1 MNRTFVAVTAI
12 ILLFTSQALAQKKVA
27 LVIGNSAYK
36 NTQALLNPENDA
48 NDTAA
53 AFRRLGFATTLGTNL
68 DKAGMEDLLIRFSRE
83 IKTADV
89 ASIYYAGHGL
99 QFGGVNYLVP
109 VDAKLEDEVD
119 LRRLVRVD
127 EILSDLQGAKTVR
140 ILILDACRDNPLA
153 DEFRRKIDRSRASF
167 VQSGLAKLDSPVG
180 TIIAYATQAGRTA
193 EDGTGR
199 NSPFTRAIVARLADP
214 TEIGVTFRKIA
225 SDVYEQSSRRQLPEL
240 SISLVGEYY
249 LAPGAPAKGP
259 VVAPSA
265 QSASTRRPESAGP
278 RPVTP
283 FKKGRSAA
291 PLTPAEAA
299 AISPG
304 ETFQEC
310 PHCPELVV
318 LPAGEFMMGASADD
332 KNPPK
337 SELPFHSVRIA
348 DRIAVGRFEVTNQQF
363 AVFLSS
369 VAKVAA
375 VETFLALKSAELES
389 RLMLRISSGGI
400 RYIVETGYEDYP
412 VSYVTFQGAVAYVE
426 WLKKSTG
433 LPYRLLSEAEWEYA
447 ARATTKTEYFYGTE
461 ADWKLHCDY
470 ANISDLDARQKYPN
484 RNAALCNDGFPDLA
498 PVGRLKPNS
507 FGLYDVYGNVM
518 EWVADC
524 WHQNYEEAPTDGSVW
539 TRGADCN
546 GRVVRGGSIDY
557 LFVGSSTRMYASYDQ
572 NKLNLGIRVA
582 RTLP

>member
-1 MNRTFVAVTAI
+1 
-12 ILLFTSQALAQKKVA
+12 
-27 LVIGNSAYK
+27 
-36 NTQALLNPENDA
+36 
-48 NDTAA
+48 
-53 AFRRLGFATTLGTNL
+53 
-68 DKAGMEDLLIRFSRE
+68 
-83 IKTADV
+83 
-89 ASIYYAGHGL
+89 
-99 QFGGVNYLVP
+99 
-109 VDAKLEDEVD
+109 
-119 LRRLVRVD
+119 
-127 EILSDLQGAKTVR
+127 
-140 ILILDACRDNPLA
+140 
-153 DEFRRKIDRSRASF
+153 
-167 VQSGLAKLDSPVG
+167 
-180 TIIAYATQAGRTA
+180 
-193 EDGTGR
+193 
-199 NSPFTRAIVARLADP
+199 
-214 TEIGVTFRKIA
+214 
-225 SDVYEQSSRRQLPEL
+225 
-240 SISLVGEYY
+240 
-249 LAPGAPAKGP
+249 
-259 VVAPSA
+259 
-265 QSASTRRPESAGP
+265 
-278 RPVTP
+278 
-283 FKKGRSAA
+283 
-291 PLTPAEAA
+291 
-299 AISPG
+299 
-304 ETFQEC
+304 
-310 PHCPELVV
+310 VV

-348 DRIAVGRFEVTNQQF
+348 GRIAVGRFEVTNQQF

-507 FGLYDVYGNVM
+507 FGLYDIYGNVM

-524 WHQNYEEAPTDGSVW
+524 WHQNYEGAPTDGSVW